1 MAERIHV
8 IQYSCGI
15 SLGDHNGGAELF
27 AVRLAQA
34 LDPARFRVGI
44 GAMWWYGS
52 ASERRWQRALADQ
65 GIEVFFGGPYRP
77 HIYQAM
83 AGAFVGSLGRLW
95 RLRPDIVNTHVEF
108 ADTLGDAYRLLSVAP
123 ILVRT
128 GHNVLEWTFSRLAAP
143 IMHSIHPLV
152 CTAEVGVSRA
162 IAQQLDRR
170 PVARLMRR
178 RALYIHN
185 GVDNDVVL
193 GQRTGQDMRAALGI
207 APDAPLFGVV
217 ARLAEQ
223 KGLSF
228 LIRAMALV
236 RAELPGA
243 RLLIAGDGEQA
254 EDLRALV
261 ERQGLS
267 DCVTLLGARS
277 DAVDLID
284 SLDVF
289 VLPSLWEGLPTV
301 VMEAMLV
308 DTPVVATD
316 VAGTRDLVLDG
327 QTGLLAP
334 PRDPNA
340 LAAAML
346 RQYRDRESARAMA
359 RRARAHVEEFS
370 IRRAAERYTAL
381 YTRLYERRGQRQANQ
396 RRSP

>member
-27 AVRLAQA
+27 AVRLAQS

-44 GAMWWYGS
+44 GAMWWYNS
-52 ASERRWQRALADQ
+52 PSEQRWQRTLAEQ
-65 GIEVFFGGPYRP
+65 GIPVFFGAPYRP

-83 AGAFVGSLGRLW
+83 TAVFVGSVGKLRA
-95 RLRPDIVNTHVEF
+95 LRPDIVNTHVEF
-108 ADTLGDAYRLLSVAP
+108 ADTLGDAYRLLGLAP

-162 IAQQLDRR
+162 IVQQLDRR
-170 PVARLMRR
+170 PVARLLGR

-193 GQRTGQDMRAALGI
+193 GQRSGRDIRALLGI
-207 APDAPLFGVV
+207 APGTPLFGVV

-223 KGLSF
+223 KGLAF
-228 LIRAMALV
+228 LIRAMPLV

-254 EDLRALV
+254 GELRALV
-261 ERQGLS
+261 ERLDLA
-267 DCVTLLGARS
+267 DCVTLLGARN

-308 DTPVVATD
+308 ETPVVATD

-334 PRDPNA
+334 PRDPET

-346 RQYRDRESARAMA
+346 RQYRDREAARTMA
-359 RRARAHVEEFS
+359 RRARTHVEEFS

-381 YTRLYERRGQRQANQ
+381 YTRLYERNN
-396 RRSP
+396 P

>member
-8 IQYSCGI
+8 IQYTCGV
-15 SLGDHNGGAELF
+15 SLGDNNGGAELF
-27 AVRLAQA
+27 AVRLAQS

-52 ASERRWQRALADQ
+52 PSERRWQRTLADQ

-77 HIYQAM
+77 HIYQGM
-83 AGAFVGSLGRLW
+83 AGAFVGSLGQLR
-95 RLRPDIVNTHVEF
+95 RLRPHIINTHVEF
-108 ADTLGDAYRLLSVAP
+108 ADTLGDAYRLLGIAP

-162 IAQQLDRR
+162 IVQQLDRR
-170 PVARLMRR
+170 PVARLLQR

-193 GQRTGQDMRAALGI
+193 GQRTGQNMRATLGI
-207 APDAPLFGVV
+207 APDIPLFGVV

-228 LIRAMALV
+228 LIRAMPLV

-243 RLLIAGDGEQA
+243 RLVIAGDGEQA

-261 ERQGLS
+261 EHHDLS
-267 DCVTLLGARS
+267 DCVSLLGARS

-334 PRDPNA
+334 PRDPEA

-346 RQYRDRESARAMA
+346 RQYRDRASARAMA
-359 RRARAHVEEFS
+359 QRARAHVEEFS
-370 IRRAAERYTAL
+370 IRRAAQRYTAL
-381 YTRLYERRGQRQANQ
+381 YTRLYERRNIRNT
-396 RRSP
+396 